1 MILGSLIVVI
11 SILALAG
18 MSFPVVRAVSDP
30 NDRKQERLL
39 AAREKEKAAEKV
51 IAAAAA
57 EAKRKGLKEVKD
69 KGLRERRLRLK
80 KQCSLM
86 ANIDTINKHAK
97 NHPRTPT
104 NYMILESKEPYDVIS
119 KLFLPRD
126 KDGSIIGPDTLF
138 ELTSDEISSL
148 VPKVRI
154 FKTVYPKGSE
164 GDPKSGIN
172 VELPFSDH
180 TDPNN
185 ILNITKRAKGK
196 AGAVGLKSFEWT
208 SLGTNP
214 ANVNIFEANMTLFFQ
229 SIEEM
234 FEKKMEYPKEAVV
247 SQKMRDKGIR
257 FADLLV
263 QQAKFKERESG
274 EPEFNEGYFRL
285 KAVVGWASPVGQKW
299 KGKRGTKLKK
309 LLDRMSVSM
318 SLSLQS
324 HELDFREN
332 GSLEVKIKYVTSID
346 GIMNGPNSNILFQK
360 DAELNGKMVETK
372 NKLKQK
378 KAEYAEIA
386 GDEIDKE
393 KTPDPQTSTVDEA
406 TKESLEK
413 LEEEIKE
420 LQGAV
425 DAHKVIEKN
434 FKYGRFMK
442 QLLAKNVVNSL
453 LVPSDPIKKI
463 VGHTLNQDE
472 KFNKGKPGDIKI
484 SSYKKQQERSRSL
497 NTSCARVAPGT
508 DSASQEQ
515 EDQPGIVDDL
525 GRYRD
530 AVVEV
535 FKEAF
540 VVNQDIETVEQVKN
554 YVNANEHIVQSIL
567 KYGDDYG
574 DGGAYRQLMADF
586 KHNFDLNDLGNAKD
600 TAAEEKKKLQQIISV
615 FNNLNKEEIVAPGT
629 DDSCGDRFFQI
640 SYIKLGDLVDVALD
654 TLFQGDDRFANKGFA
669 EKRVKVL
676 LGTFTYNDYG
686 EEPDGGR
693 AGNRVV
699 KDDDGTIIKLLT
711 GKEKTMN
718 LADVPISLETFSRW
732 FNKSVVAPGKETYL
746 ISNFIRDVITDLIPM
761 SLGQECYEY
770 APKQKIRFTMLPM
783 TINSPNGNFFKDVGT
798 TRANIDDIAFPK
810 QKDYYDGQQTEDLL
824 YIYAETESPYRLTG
838 DYEEDRKKGIP
849 HFYWG
854 ADTGFVKNISFSRED
869 QPYLRES
876 NIKRAVDD
884 GSVGVGKILREKYNA
899 AISLFGNT
907 LYYPG
912 QKVYVNPSV
921 QTLGKSTNVDSKI
934 RELGF
939 GGYYDIVKVSSV
951 IEPGVFETKLETK
964 WQCFGDGKFNDGE
977 PVEDLKPTHIRT
989 S

>member
-1 MILGSLIVVI
+1 
-11 SILALAG
+11 
-18 MSFPVVRAVSDP
+18 
-30 NDRKQERLL
+30 
-39 AAREKEKAAEKV
+39 
-51 IAAAAA
+51 
-57 EAKRKGLKEVKD
+57 
-69 KGLRERRLRLK
+69 
-80 KQCSLM
+80 M

-154 FKTVYPKGSE
+154 FKTVYPEGSE
-164 GDPKSGIN
+164 GDPKEGTN

-180 TDPNN
+180 TDPSN

-229 SIEEM
+229 SIEEL
-234 FEKKMEYPKEAVV
+234 FEKKMEYPEETKV

-360 DAELNGKMVETK
+360 DAELNGAMVRTK

-393 KTPDPQTSTVDEA
+393 KTPEDSSTSNLDEA
-406 TKESLEK
+406 TKKSLET
-413 LEEEIKE
+413 LEKEIKE
-420 LQGAV
+420 LQGDV
-425 DAHKVIEKN
+425 DAHKMIEKN

-463 VGHTLNQDE
+463 VGHTLNQDK

-497 NTSCARVAPGT
+497 NTSCAIVAEGTKSKEQEQTGVLATIEAKAGAVVDFLKDLYDSSPNINTVEDIEKYVNSNEHVLSAISAAAKGDEGLMRQVISIFTPGT
-508 DSASQEQ
+508 LWKIASAQ
-515 EDQPGIVDDL
+515 INNL
-525 GRYRD
+525 
-530 AVVEV
+530 
-535 FKEAF
+535 
-540 VVNQDIETVEQVKN
+540 
-554 YVNANEHIVQSIL
+554 
-567 KYGDDYG
+567 
-574 DGGAYRQLMADF
+574 
-586 KHNFDLNDLGNAKD
+586 DLNDSGDAKD
-600 TAAEEKKKLQQIISV
+600 IAHAEKENLQQIINTIS
-615 FNNLNKEEIVAPGT
+615 NLNKEEIVAEGT
-629 DDSCGDRFFQI
+629 DASCGDRFFQI

-686 EEPDGGR
+686 EEPGGGR

-699 KDDDGTIIKLLT
+699 KDDDGIIVKLLT

-783 TINSPNGNFFKDVGT
+783 TINSPDGEFFKGVE

-838 DYEEDRKKGIP
+838 NYEEDKKKGIP

-854 ADTGFVKNISFSRED
+854 ADTGFIKNISFSRED

-884 GSVGVGKILREKYNA
+884 GSVGIGKILREKYNA
-899 AISLFGNT
+899 AISLFGNN

-939 GGYYDIVKVSSV
+939 G
-951 IEPGVFETKLETK
+951 
-964 WQCFGDGKFNDGE
+964 
-977 PVEDLKPTHIRT
+977 
-989 S
+989 